1 MLDTLL
7 LLLLALAISALCG
20 WLLWYLRQEQD
31 SVTTLVQ
38 QDARL
43 KPLLRGIN
51 YLLADEPDEAMREL
65 VNIARLHT
73 ETAEVYLAL
82 GGLFRKR
89 GEVGRAVRIHQNLL
103 ARPELPEH
111 LRIQAHMALGNDF
124 QSGGFLERALRQY
137 AKVLEVDWQHIGAL
151 QAQLRIYEQ
160 EHDWHNAENS
170 LRIIN
175 QVTKQD
181 ASLHLAYL
189 RAEQGNICL
198 QSGDVTKAEQ
208 LADAALTMHQACAS
222 AHLLRITIL
231 LLTSKEDEAKQA
243 IINFTEQNSHYIS
256 MLAEIIATSPILLH
270 QLFDDWVI
278 PRWQKQQDA
287 ELVLTWL
294 ESMNACGDN
303 AIKQAAL
310 VNFRPRYLRDTL
322 RLQAMMPDTI
332 DSPEDNLHLQHARQ
346 WRMSVRNF
354 VCEKCGVQVIAMR
367 WQCPQCHRWG
377 SLQYIGNNI

>member
-31 SVTTLVQ
+31 SVTTSVQ

-51 YLLADEPDEAMREL
+51 YLLADEPDQAMREL

-89 GEVGRAVRIHQNLL
+89 GEIGRAVRIHQNLL

-111 LRIQAHMALGNDF
+111 LRIQAHLALGNDF

-137 AKVLEVDWQHIGAL
+137 AKVLDIDWQHIEAL
-151 QAQLRIYEQ
+151 KASLRIYEQ
-160 EHDWHNAENS
+160 EHDWQNAENS

-175 QVTKQD
+175 QVTQKD

-198 QSGDVTKAEQ
+198 QSGDLTQAEQ
-208 LADAALTMHQACAS
+208 LADAALTIHEACAS
-222 AHLLRITIL
+222 AHLLRITSL
-231 LLTSKEDEAKQA
+231 LLTNKETEAKQA
-243 IINFTEQNSHYIS
+243 IINFTEQNSHYLP
-256 MLAEIIATSPILLH
+256 MLAEIIVKSPTLLQ
-270 QLFDDWVI
+270 QLFNDWVI
-278 PRWQKQQDA
+278 PRWQQQQDA

-294 ESMNACGDN
+294 ESMHACGDD
-303 AIKQAAL
+303 AIKQAEL
-310 VNFRPRYLRDTL
+310 INFKPRYLRDTL
-322 RLQAMMPDTI
+322 RLQAMMSDKTDT
-332 DSPEDNLHLQHARQ
+332 PEADLHLQHARQ

-354 VCEKCGVQVIAMR
+354 VCEQCGVQVIAMR

-377 SLQYIGNNI
+377 SLQHIGNNI